1 MNIILRALIAVIFII
16 FLVCV
21 LKLVSRD
28 RLLLKY
34 SLLWILLCMVGL
46 VCDLFPELVFW
57 VSDLTG
63 FISPSNFIFLI
74 SIALLLAVSLSLS
87 VAVSRSAIAN
97 KNLTQRIALL
107 EKELERRSATRGNS
121 SGR

>member
-1 MNIILRALIAVIFII
+1 MNIILRVLIAVIFVV

-34 SLLWILLCMVGL
+34 SLLWILLCVVGL
-46 VCDLFPELVFW
+46 VCDLFPDLVFW
-57 VSDLTG
+57 VSSLTG

-74 SIALLLAVSLSLS
+74 SIALLLAISLSLS
-87 VAVSRSAIAN
+87 VAVSRSVITN
-97 KNLTQRIALL
+97 KNLVQSVALL
-107 EKELERRSATRGNS
+107 EKELQKLRESQ
-121 SGR
+121 